1 MAQSQAALPS
11 DRLERSI
18 LSPALPG
25 QDGPPAEGGQENIV
39 QVL

>member
-11 DRLERSI
+11 DLLERSI

-25 QDGPPAEGGQENIV
+25 QDGKKT
-39 QVL
+39 